1 MKTQKLEIS
10 GIPALLYGKESRK
23 VYLYVHG
30 KMGCKEEALPFAELA
45 LSLIHISEPTRH

>member
-10 GIPALLYGKESRK
+10 GIPALLYGEESRK

-30 KMGCKEEALPFAELA
+30 KMG
-45 LSLIHISEPTRH
+45 